1 MEICLDLDA
10 YLGVEAYM
18 GMLDRAFMLDFL
30 TKVML
35 NVALMAG
42 SSKHGKVFLASV
54 ACSWVVASHLKS
66 VFNFCLT

>member
-54 ACSWVVASHLKS
+54 ACS
-66 VFNFCLT
+66 

>member
-1 MEICLDLDA
+1 MNISLHLGA

-35 NVALMAG
+35 NVAFIAG
-42 SSKHGKVFLASV
+42 SSKHGNAFRASV
-54 ACSWVVASHLKS
+54 GANIVVANHLI
-66 VFNFCLT
+66 LIT